1 MAALADQLTDRDGIT
16 RITVRELDE
25 KTQLSQRGASGVTV
39 AEALVAQFDRMV
51 QRDGGSLRLLGT
63 EGNIINVGYQLG
75 ADPECA
81 DGVCILPD
89 AELQALMS
97 ETLHRRDPAL
107 EVVVSLI
114 KEGEPN
120 A

>member
-1 MAALADQLTDRDGIT
+1 M
-16 RITVRELDE
+16 
-25 KTQLSQRGASGVTV
+25 SV
-39 AEALVAQFDRMV
+39 AESLVAQFDRMV
-51 QRDGGSLRLLGT
+51 QRDGGSLELLGT
-63 EGNIINVGYQLG
+63 EGNIITVGYKLG

-97 ETLHRRDPAL
+97 ETLHRRDPSL

-114 KEGEPN
+114 TEGEGGGTP
-120 A
+120 